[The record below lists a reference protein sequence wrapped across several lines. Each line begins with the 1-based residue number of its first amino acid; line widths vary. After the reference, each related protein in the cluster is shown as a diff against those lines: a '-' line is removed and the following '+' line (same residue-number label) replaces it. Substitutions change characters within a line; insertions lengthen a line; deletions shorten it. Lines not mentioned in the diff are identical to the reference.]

1 MTYTIG
7 RDRENPTQ
15 NQARFIHSGFTMA
28 HESTSPALSDYHSLI
43 RGTHLVPFS

>member
-1 MTYTIG
+1 MTYTIR

-28 HESTSPALSDYHSLI
+28 RESTSPVMSNCHVLI
-43 RGTHLVPFS
+43 RGTHLVRFS